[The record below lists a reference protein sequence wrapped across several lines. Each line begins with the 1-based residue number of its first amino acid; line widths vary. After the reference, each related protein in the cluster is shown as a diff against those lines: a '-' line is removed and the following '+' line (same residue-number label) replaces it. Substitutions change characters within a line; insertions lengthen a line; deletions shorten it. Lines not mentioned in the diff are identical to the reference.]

1 MDFNDGRIASFKVGR
16 VIFDFLTSA
25 AVDFLFELDEGA
37 GLLGGVGVD
46 DGGIALGDGGGVE
59 KDEDLG
65 GKGLDDGGGSFGMGG
80 DVATT
85 EVAAGEPLDVEA
97 DVIAGFSLRD
107 HLVVHFD
114 GFNLSGMVL
123 GHDDDL
129 ITSRE
134 DTSFDAADGDGA
146 NTGDGVDVLDR
157 EAEGFIEG
165 FFRLDDLIEGFKD
178 GRAVIPGHVGRFF
191 AEVIAGPTGGGD
203 EEVVEFDVEFALD
216 HLEDVFDVG
225 FDFLKASL
233 FPRSRSVIHLVDAN
247 DELGDAEGGGEDG
260 VFDGLAAAADT
271 SFELALA
278 SRDDEDSG
286 VGLGGAGDHVF
297 DEVTMAGGVDD
308 GVVIFIGHEL
318 VEGDVDGEA
327 AFAFFFQAI
336 EGPGEFE
343 GAFADLFGLLFELF
357 QFAFIKGP
365 GDIEDVAHHGRFA
378 MIDVANDN
386 QVQVRFFRR
395 HCRIRPR
402 LMDTSRERYREVIF
416 MCYDVEGRKRSGGR
430 GRLAGGG
437 FGKECKGEGMR
448 VIREETGWGGRRGE
462 GKGVTSHGGTIDG
475 KIKSLGKVSEINPE
489 IIDRK

>member
-1 MDFNDGRIASFKVGR
+1 LDFNDGRVAGFEVGG
-16 VIFDFLTSA
+16 VIFDFLASA
-25 AVDFLFELDEGA
+25 TVDFLFELDEGA
-37 GLLGGVGVD
+37 GLLGGVGVN
-46 DGGIALGDGGGVE
+46 DGGIALGNSGGVE

-65 GKGLDDGGGSFGMGG
+65 GEGLDDGGGSFGMGG

-85 EVAAGEPLDVEA
+85 EVATGEPLDAEA
-97 DVIAGFSLRD
+97 NVITGFGLRD
-107 HLVVHFD
+107 RLMVHFD
-114 GFNLSGMVL
+114 GFNLSGMAL
-123 GHDDDL
+123 RHDDDL
-129 ITSRE
+129 IAGLE
-134 DTSFDAADGDGA
+134 DASFDAANGDGA
-146 NTGDGVDVLDR
+146 NTGDGVDILDG

-203 EEVVEFDVEFALD
+203 EEVVEFNVEFALD
-216 HLEDVFDVG
+216 HLEDVLDVG
-225 FDFLKASL
+225 FDFLKAVL
-233 FPRSRSVIHLVDAN
+233 GPGGRSVIHLVDAN

-278 SRDDEDSG
+278 SRDGEDSG

-318 VEGDVDGEA
+318 IEGDVDGKA
-327 AFAFFFQAI
+327 TFAFFFQAI

-357 QFAFIKGP
+357 EFPFIKGP

-378 MIDVANDN
+378 MVDVANDN

-416 MCYDVEGRKRSGGR
+416 MCYDVEGRKRSGER
-430 GRLAGGG
+430 GRFLGGG
-437 FGKECKGEGMR
+437 FGKERRGEGML
-448 VIREETGWGGRRGE
+448 VIREETG
-462 GKGVTSHGGTIDG
+462 
-475 KIKSLGKVSEINPE
+475 
-489 IIDRK
+489 